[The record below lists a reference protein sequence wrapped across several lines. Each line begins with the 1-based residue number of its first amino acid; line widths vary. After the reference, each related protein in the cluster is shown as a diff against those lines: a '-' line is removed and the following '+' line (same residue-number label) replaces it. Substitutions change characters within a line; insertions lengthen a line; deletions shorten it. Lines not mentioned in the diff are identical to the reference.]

1 MEDQK
6 GCCQSGGVNVVLACS
21 GGSNVGQITNEVAK
35 RLDEAGDVKFFCL
48 AGVGGHISGM
58 VASVKGADRALVLD
72 GCPVACGMKCMAE
85 AGLSPCEHLVVTELG
100 IEKKHD
106 LVLAEADIERTERA
120 AREKLNISQP
130 RET

>member
-1 MEDQK
+1 
-6 GCCQSGGVNVVLACS
+6 
-21 GGSNVGQITNEVAK
+21 
-35 RLDEAGDVKFFCL
+35 
-48 AGVGGHISGM
+48 
-58 VASVKGADRALVLD
+58 
-72 GCPVACGMKCMAE
+72 MKCMAE